1 MKTWYEDSLG
11 YKLARAARAHRTQ
24 VAAAMREIGIHP
36 GQEALL
42 QALSTED
49 GRTMGALADL
59 IGVRPPTM
67 SKMVLRMA
75 AEGLVDRQNDHG
87 DARRARVHLTDEGRE
102 RARALKKRW
111 RRIEKKLASSLTD
124 KDAKRLG
131 SLLGQINV
139 SLNGDKAP
147 PLADDEADGADQ

>member
-49 GRTMGALADL
+49 GRTMGTLADL

-87 DARRARVHLTDEGRE
+87 DARRARVHLTEEGRE

-111 RRIEKKLASSLTD
+111 RRIEKKLTAGLSD
-124 KDAKRLG
+124 KDTKRLG
-131 SLLGQINV
+131 MLLGHLTV
-139 SLNGDKAP
+139 SLQGEQIP
-147 PLADDEADGADQ
+147 TLADEDM